1 MGKENRAFLMFKLW
15 LIFICCLGAAG
26 VAAEIG
32 QFTELSGEIVISRN
46 REPRFQPVV
55 ASRVYTNDLVTL
67 AEMSFAIIETPQN
80 IWQIQGPARFTINSA
95 DNFAA
100 EYGALDFQLK
110 PPREKNVFLAVA
122 ESVIFPGLGHWYI
135 EDYAKALPLLSIS
148 GLMLIGIYTANPEL
162 SSAPERTA
170 ELRQN
175 YLQIYLAYMLVAALD
190 AWSEAG
196 ALNRRLA
203 ENRALLEE

>member
-1 MGKENRAFLMFKLW
+1 MFKLW
-15 LIFICCLGAAG
+15 SIFICCLCAASIT
-26 VAAEIG
+26 AEIG
-32 QFTELSGEIVISRN
+32 QFTALSGEIVISRN
-46 REPRFQPVV
+46 REPRFQPVT
-55 ASRVYTNDLVTL
+55 ASRVYAKDIITL
-67 AEMSFAIIETPQN
+67 EEMSLAVIETPQS
-80 IWQIQGPARFTINSA
+80 IWQIQGPARFTVNSA

-110 PPREKNVFLAVA
+110 PPREKNVLLAVA
-122 ESVIFPGLGHWYI
+122 ETVIFPGLGHWYI
-135 EDYAKALPLLSIS
+135 EDYAKAFPLLGIS
-148 GLMLIGIYTANPEL
+148 GLMLIGIHTANPEL

-190 AWSEAG
+190 AWSETS